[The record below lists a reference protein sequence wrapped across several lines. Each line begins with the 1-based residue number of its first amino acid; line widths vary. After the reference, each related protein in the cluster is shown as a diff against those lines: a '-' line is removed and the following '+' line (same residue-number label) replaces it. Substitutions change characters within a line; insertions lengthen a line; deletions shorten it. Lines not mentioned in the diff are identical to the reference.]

1 MDVKSL
7 INYQAMEKSMIT
19 YFHTGDAEERGTFE
33 NLGVVMESIWGYR
46 QEILKNERKI
56 KNAAYE
62 WNQQVIWNP
71 NRQKE
76 IPAYRNKQEYIEELK
91 AENICYREELIE
103 EEKTLAAYKANFN
116 QYMDGTPYDW
126 ENEIRKCRYWNR
138 ILALMKQLLQVQE
151 EENVYEPEN

>member
-56 KNAAYE
+56 KNAAHE
-62 WNQQVIWNP
+62 WNQEVIWNP

-76 IPAYRNKQEYIEELK
+76 IPAYGNKQEYIEELK

-103 EEKTLAAYKANFN
+103 EEETLAAYQGRF
-116 QYMDGTPYDW
+116 
-126 ENEIRKCRYWNR
+126 
-138 ILALMKQLLQVQE
+138 
-151 EENVYEPEN
+151 